1 MNNKRVSE
9 KEVCE
14 AIATYFTQ
22 YEFTVETECEIQFGA
37 GKGRMHGIADVVV
50 KNPEGYWVAVVECKS
65 GRIGKTLEGEW
76 QLKSYL
82 SATDT
87 RFGILA
93 ASSDPADWV
102 YFENLRSNVFIKRE
116 RPYFNARLN
125 DPPKADRPDHDAIN
139 ELKTENNQLETDND
153 KLKAENNQLETN
165 NNQLKADNEQLE
177 TENNQLETDNDKLET
192 ENNQLETN
200 NNQLKADN
208 EQLKADNEQLET
220 DNNQLKRKIKLR
232 TIVLSISALV
242 IAAGI
247 STYFLILLP
256 IHANPHYQVIR
267 IIDGDTVEIKYKGK
281 LTSVQLFG
289 VNAPETVRSGKPLEP
304 YGEEAAAY
312 LQKILLDDS
321 IYLRFDEHM
330 WDQYERILGYV
341 YRVSD
346 GIFLNLEMIREGY
359 ARVDTRYP
367 FKYEELF
374 TDYESRA
381 RTDRKGL
388 WSSSLR

>member
-1 MNNKRVSE
+1 MNNKRLSE
-9 KEVCE
+9 DEVRE
-14 AIATYFTQ
+14 AVATHFTQ
-22 YEFTVETECEIQFGA
+22 IGFTVAEECDIQFGA
-37 GKGRMHGIADVVV
+37 GKGRNHGIADVVV
-50 KNPEGYWVAVVECKS
+50 KNPEGYWVAIVECKNE
-65 GRIGKTLEGEW
+65 RIGNSLESEW

-93 ASSDPADWV
+93 ASRDPADWV
-102 YFENLRSNVFIKRE
+102 YFENLRSNVFQIRE
-116 RPYFNARLN
+116 RHKFNARLN
-125 DPPKADRPDHDAIN
+125 DSPRADRPDQDAIN
-139 ELKTENNQLETDND
+139 
-153 KLKAENNQLETN
+153 
-165 NNQLKADNEQLE
+165 QLKV
-177 TENNQLETDNDKLET
+177 
-192 ENNQLETN
+192 
-200 NNQLKADN
+200 
-208 EQLKADNEQLET
+208 DNEQLET
-220 DNNQLKRKIKLR
+220 DNNQLQRKIKLR

-247 STYFLILLP
+247 STYFLILLT
-256 IHANPHYQVIR
+256 IHTNPHYQVIR

-289 VNAPETVRSGKPLEP
+289 VNAPEIVHPDKPPEP
-304 YGEEAAAY
+304 YGEEAAVY

-330 WDQYERILGYV
+330 WDQYDRILGYV

-346 GIFLNLEMIREGY
+346 GILLNLEMIREGY

-381 RTDRKGL
+381 KTDRKGL
-388 WSSSLR
+388 WSSSSR

>member
-1 MNNKRVSE
+1 MNNKRLSE
-9 KEVCE
+9 DEVRE
-14 AIATYFTQ
+14 AVATYFTQ
-22 YEFTVETECEIQFGA
+22 IGFTVAEECDIQFGA
-37 GKGRMHGIADVVV
+37 GKGRNHGIADVVV
-50 KNPEGYWVAVVECKS
+50 KNPEGYWVAIVECKNE
-65 GRIGKTLEGEW
+65 RIGNSLESEW

-93 ASSDPADWV
+93 ASRDPADWV
-102 YFENLRSNVFIKRE
+102 YFENLRSNVFQIRE
-116 RPYFNARLN
+116 RHKFNARLN
-125 DPPKADRPDHDAIN
+125 DSPRADRPDQDAIN
-139 ELKTENNQLETDND
+139 QLKTDNSQLET
-153 KLKAENNQLETN
+153 E

-177 TENNQLETDNDKLET
+177 T
-192 ENNQLETN
+192 N
-200 NNQLKADN
+200 NNQLKV
-208 EQLKADNEQLET
+208 DNEQLET

-289 VNAPETVRSGKPLEP
+289 VNAPETVRSGKPPEP

-330 WDQYERILGYV
+330 RDQYERILGYV

-346 GIFLNLEMIREGY
+346 GIFVNLEIIREGY
-359 ARVDTRYP
+359 GRVDTRYP
-367 FKYEELF
+367 FKHEDTF

-381 RTDRKGL
+381 KTDRKGL
-388 WSSSLR
+388 WSSSFR

>member
-1 MNNKRVSE
+1 MNMNNKRVSE

-14 AIATYFTQ
+14 AVATCFTQ

-37 GKGRMHGIADVVV
+37 GKGRKNGIADVVV
-50 KNPEGYWVAVVECKS
+50 KNSEGYWVAIVECKS
-65 GRIGKTLEGEW
+65 ERIGNSLEGEW

-93 ASSDPADWV
+93 ASRDPADWI

-125 DPPKADRPDHDAIN
+125 DPPSADRPDHDAIN

-153 KLKAENNQLETN
+153 KLKAENNQL
-165 NNQLKADNEQLE
+165 K
-177 TENNQLETDNDKLET
+177 TENN
-192 ENNQLETN
+192 
-200 NNQLKADN
+200 
-208 EQLKADNEQLET
+208 QLKADNEQLET

-256 IHANPHYQVIR
+256 IHTNPHYQVIR

-289 VNAPETVRSGKPLEP
+289 VNAPEIVHPDKPPEP

-312 LQKILLDDS
+312 LQKILLEDS

-330 WDQYERILGYV
+330 RDQYERILGYV

-388 WSSSLR
+388 WSSSFR